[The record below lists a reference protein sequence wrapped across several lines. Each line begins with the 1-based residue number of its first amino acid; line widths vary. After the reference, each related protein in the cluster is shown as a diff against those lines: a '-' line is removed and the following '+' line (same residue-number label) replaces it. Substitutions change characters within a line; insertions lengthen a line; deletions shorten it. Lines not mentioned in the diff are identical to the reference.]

1 MHWLMRILIY
11 IFFFLKK
18 IYIPFL
24 KNHYCKNP
32 SYTRKYM
39 SQFFFV
45 INTQNALPLFFLQ
58 IFLSWEHTQEAG
70 FTYLYGAYPARV
82 AASSSRFEWLIELGL
97 RVWINSCKKK
107 KLKNGLNDTARI
119 IIVCPGLAYVYAVRI
134 AYVHACGAIACTRH
148 GSDHSNCHPWGDKCT
163 RMSTISATNSL
174 QSSLRQ
180 EEVKVT
186 TVVASRM

>member
-11 IFFFLKK
+11 ISFFLKK

-32 SYTRKYM
+32 SYTRIYM
-39 SQFFFV
+39 SQFFFREQHAKCFT
-45 INTQNALPLFFLQ
+45 I
-58 IFLSWEHTQEAG
+58 IFSTDFSLLRTH
-70 FTYLYGAYPARV
+70 ARGRIYISV
-82 AASSSRFEWLIELGL
+82 RCISGPCRSVVLTFWVVELGL